1 MDDDDQRKIIE
12 YSARL
17 SSTVAPN
24 AMKLSGK
31 TVHFIGWGPYSVEDI
46 EALLPSDTL
55 VVSGE
60 HVTRPDYVV
69 LGTDE
74 FDEHQILSA
83 VEARHDSTSFLPQ
96 DGFLDLILF
105 GYDWWAEYIQLLD
118 DSKDWHPGMRHL
130 HSLQSFRWPG
140 TEAPESTGFQ
150 ESGRE
155 FKSETDLHKLGYKL
169 TNMTPAKRW
178 QVLTTVAI
186 PRLGLKEVAGTI
198 ASHIRNRKRQVGG
211 AEKYAKAI
219 RAWEYDLQRLKTTY
233 YKGTRA
239 NFHWPS
245 TGI

>member
-31 TVHFIGWGPYSVEDI
+31 TVHFIGWGPYLVEDI

-83 VEARHDSTSFLPQ
+83 VEARHNSTSFLPQ

-105 GYDWWAEYIQLLD
+105 GYDWWAGHMPLLD
-118 DSKDWHPGMRHL
+118 QSKDWHPGMRHL

-140 TEAPESTGFQ
+140 TEAPESTGVEESEGKFQ
-150 ESGRE
+150 SQ
-155 FKSETDLHKLGYKL
+155 TDLHELGYRITGL
-169 TNMTPAKRW
+169 TRARRW
-178 QVLTTVAI
+178 QVLTVAI
-186 PRLGLKEVAGTI
+186 QRLGLEDIAGTI
-198 ASHIRNRKRQVGG
+198 ANHIRLRKAQVGG
-211 AEKYAKAI
+211 AEKYANAI
-219 RAWEYDLQRLKTTY
+219 GEWEHDLHRLKTTY

-245 TGI
+245 TGR